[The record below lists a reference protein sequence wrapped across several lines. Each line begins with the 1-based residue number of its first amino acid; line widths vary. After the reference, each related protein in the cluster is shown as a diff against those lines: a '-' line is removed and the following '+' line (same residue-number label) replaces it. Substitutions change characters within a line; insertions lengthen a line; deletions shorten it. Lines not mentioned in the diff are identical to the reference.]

1 MSDEN
6 DPYYTDAEERRQ
18 AINAILECTKYWPC
32 TREHRVFKGLLAE
45 ITRLRA
51 ELAERGAELA
61 FERAE
66 IAALKDR
73 IATALLDKA
82 AVERGVMRLRADLA
96 QRTAERDALAAEV
109 AALKANDPLAEM
121 WRELAEY
128 QPFADRDGHGESWR
142 IMCSERTTPAAWEA
156 WGDAV
161 RVLARHEARVAAR
174 SAGDAA
180 SLHSAFDA
188 VTAIRKAKEAKP

>member
-1 MSDEN
+1 MRPTIVRKDQFGSLE
-6 DPYYTDAEERRQ
+6 TDRA
-18 AINAILECTKYWPC
+18 ATKLFDDVHALM
-32 TREHRVFKGLLAE
+32 REAADE

-51 ELAERGAELA
+51 
-61 FERAE
+61 
-66 IAALKDR
+66 
-73 IATALLDKA
+73 
-82 AVERGVMRLRADLA
+82 DL
-96 QRTAERDALAAEV
+96 
-109 AALKANDPLAEM
+109 AALKAQSDPLAEM

-128 QPFADRDGHGESWR
+128 QTQADADGHGESWR

-156 WGDAV
+156 WGAAV

>member
-96 QRTAERDALAAEV
+96 QRTAERDAA
-109 AALKANDPLAEM
+109 
-121 WRELAEY
+121 R
-128 QPFADRDGHGESWR
+128 RDLCGLSGGFDVEQSR
-142 IMCSERTTPAAWEA
+142 
-156 WGDAV
+156 
-161 RVLARHEARVAAR
+161 RVAKVR
-174 SAGDAA
+174 GWDC
-180 SLHSAFDA
+180 FDA
-188 VTAIRKAKEAKP
+188 PNTTDGRVQNGGA